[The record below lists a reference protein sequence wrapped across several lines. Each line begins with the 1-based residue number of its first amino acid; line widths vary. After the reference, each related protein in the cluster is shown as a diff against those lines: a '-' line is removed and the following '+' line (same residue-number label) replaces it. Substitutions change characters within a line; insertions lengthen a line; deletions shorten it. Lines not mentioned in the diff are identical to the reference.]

1 MLEHMRGGATPDVDD
16 ETFTAVLEEA
26 VRTVDA
32 AGVPFLVM
40 GGIGSSTQ
48 GRERWTHDIDFFV
61 RPEDAGTA
69 LAALGERGFE
79 TEETYWDWL
88 FKAERDGVVVDLI
101 FRSSG
106 GIRLTDEMLERARVL
121 DFQGVKT
128 PVIPPE
134 DLLVIKAVVHDEHMP
149 RHWHD
154 GLGLIGRCEM
164 DWDYLLSRARQF
176 GARRV
181 LAMLVYAQSNDLVV
195 PNRVIEQLFDDIYR
209 S

>member
-1 MLEHMRGGATPDVDD
+1 MRGGAAPDVDD
-16 ETFTAVLEEA
+16 ATFTAVLEEA
-26 VRTVDA
+26 VRTVEA

-48 GRERWTHDIDFFV
+48 GRERWTHDIDLFV

-69 LAALGERGFE
+69 LTALGERGFA

-88 FKAERDGVVVDLI
+88 FKAEKDGVVVDLI
-101 FRSSG
+101 FRSAG
-106 GIRLTDEMLERARVL
+106 GVRLTDEMLERARVL
-121 DFQGVKT
+121 DFHGVKT
-128 PVIPPE
+128 P

-154 GLGLIGRCEM
+154 GLGLIGRCDL
-164 DWDYLLSRARQF
+164 DWDYLLTRAHQA

-195 PNRVIEQLFDDIYR
+195 PNRVIEQLFDDVYR

>member
-1 MLEHMRGGATPDVDD
+1 MRGGAAPDVDD
-16 ETFTAVLEEA
+16 ATFASVLEEA
-26 VRTVDA
+26 VRTVEA

-48 GRERWTHDIDFFV
+48 GRERWTHDIDLFV

-69 LAALGERGFE
+69 LEALGEQGFE
-79 TEETYWDWL
+79 TEETFWDWL
-88 FKAERDGVVVDLI
+88 FKATKHDVTVDLI

-106 GIRLTDEMLERARVL
+106 GVRLTDEMLERARVL
-121 DFQGVKT
+121 EFHGVKA

-154 GLGLIGRCEM
+154 GLGLIGRCDL
-164 DWDYLLSRARQF
+164 DWDYLLTRAHQA

-195 PNRVIEQLFDDIYR
+195 PNRVVEQLFEEIYR